1 MIKQGSSQRTASIII
16 TMGRSLPK
24 RAVTKTFK
32 EGFLSSSCSYTWHSL
47 PIRLDP
53 THSPIRLDPTHP
65 GLCLPYLPDMQTLQG
80 KRGTLD
86 SHFLLPLPVVY
97 HSWINQ
103 TEQKL
108 CDLMVIDGPMGKAYV
123 LTCVLYIFRNG
134 IPFFRGGEDKT
145 HTAGRSTSGDSPKD
159 LLVSSLSLIP
169 SVYNS
174 QGA

>member
-1 MIKQGSSQRTASIII
+1 MNKQGSSWRTASLII

-32 EGFLSSSCSYTWHSL
+32 EGFLSSSRSYTWHSL
-47 PIRLDP
+47 PI
-53 THSPIRLDPTHP
+53 SPDPTHP
-65 GLCLPYLPDMQTLQG
+65 GLCLPCLPDMQTLQG
-80 KRGTLD
+80 KRGTSD
-86 SHFLLPLPVVY
+86 SHFLFPLPVVY
-97 HSWINQ
+97 HSWINL

-108 CDLMVIDGPMGKAYV
+108 CDLMVIDCPMGKAYV
-123 LTCVLYIFRNG
+123 LTCVLYIFRNC
-134 IPFFRGGEDKT
+134 IPFFQGGEDKT

-169 SVYNS
+169 SVYS